1 MRYISFTVFLFLL
14 PGILLAQEVDS
25 LNSEINQLDQNK
37 NLIESKIDS
46 LEAEREE
53 LVDKISELR
62 SQVNKIKLENERET
76 GVPTKISM
84 IGGRLRDKPS
94 SNGNVI
100 VELEENDEVFIY
112 DWFQKSFVKASYEGK
127 VGYISYGSLKE
138 NQFVRQIKSEIK
150 EKEIQKI
157 QENNPKLAR
166 LIKEYGESTAKRLI
180 DGEIWI
186 GMSDEMAREAL
197 GRTND
202 INRTTTSYSVREQW
216 VYPNGKYLY
225 FEDGVLDSW
234 QE

>member
-1 MRYISFTVFLFLL
+1 MRFVSLSIFLFLL
-14 PGILLAQEVDS
+14 PGSLLAQEVDS
-25 LNSEINQLDQNK
+25 LNSEINQLNQNK
-37 NLIESKIDS
+37 NLIDLQIDS
-46 LEAEREE
+46 LEAEREK

-62 SQVNKIKLENERET
+62 SQINKIKLENKREE

-84 IGGRLRDKPS
+84 IGGKLRYKPS
-94 SNGNVI
+94 ANANI
-100 VELEENDEVFIY
+100 IIELEENDELLVY
-112 DWFQKSFVKASYEGK
+112 DWFQKPYVKASYEGK

-138 NQFVRQIKSEIK
+138 NQFVRQIKSQIREQ
-150 EKEIQKI
+150 ELQQI
-157 QENNPKLAR
+157 QENNPKLDR

-186 GMSDEMAREAL
+186 GMSNEMAREAL
-197 GRTND
+197 GRPND
-202 INRTTTSYSVREQW
+202 INRTSTSYGVREQW

>member
-1 MRYISFTVFLFLL
+1 MIIFLFCL
-14 PGILLAQEVDS
+14 PEILLAQKVDS
-25 LNSEINQLDQNK
+25 LNSEINQLNQSK
-37 NLIESKIDS
+37 NLIESQIDS
-46 LEAEREE
+46 LETEREE
-53 LVDKISELR
+53 LIDKISELR
-62 SQVNKIKLENERET
+62 SQVNKTKLESEREK

-100 VELEENDEVFIY
+100 VDLEENDEVLIY
-112 DWFQKSFVKASYEGK
+112 DWFQKPYVKASYEGE

-138 NQFVRQIKSEIK
+138 NQFVRQIKSQIQ
-150 EKEIQKI
+150 EKEFQKI
-157 QENNPKLAR
+157 QENSPKLAR
-166 LIKEYGESTAKRLI
+166 LIKEYGESTANRLI

-197 GRTND
+197 GRPND

-234 QE
+234 QD

>member
-1 MRYISFTVFLFLL
+1 MRYISFLIFLILL

-25 LNSEINQLDQNK
+25 LNSEINQLNQNK
-37 NLIESKIDS
+37 NLIESQIDS
-46 LEAEREE
+46 LETEREQ
-53 LVDKISELR
+53 LVNKISELR
-62 SQVNKIKLENERET
+62 GQVNKIKLESEREK
-76 GVPTKISM
+76 GVPTRISM

-100 VELEENDEVFIY
+100 VELEENDEVLIY
-112 DWFQKSFVKASYEGK
+112 DWFQKPYVKASYNGE
-127 VGYISYGSLKE
+127 VGYISYGALKE
-138 NQFVRQIKSEIK
+138 NKFVRQIKSQIK
-150 EKEIQKI
+150 QKELQKI

-166 LIKEYGESTAKRLI
+166 LIKKYGESTAKRLI

-186 GMSDEMAREAL
+186 GMTDEMAREAL
-197 GRTND
+197 GRPND
-202 INRTTTSYSVREQW
+202 VNRTTTSYSVREQW